1 MDKVVTCPCGE
12 VMRASSDDEMVRIVG
27 KHAREVHN
35 QPEPSREE
43 VLSMAKPA

>member
-1 MDKVVTCPCGE
+1 MDKVVICPCGE

-35 QPEPSREE
+35 QPEPARKE